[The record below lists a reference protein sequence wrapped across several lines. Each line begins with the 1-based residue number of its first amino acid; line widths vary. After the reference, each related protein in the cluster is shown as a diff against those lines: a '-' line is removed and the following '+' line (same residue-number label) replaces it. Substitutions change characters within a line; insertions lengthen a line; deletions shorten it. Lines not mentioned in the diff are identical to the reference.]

1 MTTAFSLS
9 HVSKQFK
16 GELALTTCR
25 SRRNRGASW
34 PCWGRTA
41 PGRRRQFAFCW
52 GCSNPTRAGEV
63 SGLDSRKQGIEIRR
77 RVGYV
82 PDQPA
87 LYDWMTVEEAGWFVA
102 GFYPLGFQR
111 HYNELIE
118 HFELPPDRKIK
129 ELSKGMRAKV
139 SLSLAMGHKPELL
152 ILDEPT
158 SGLDPLVRRE
168 FLESMVDIAGQGRTV
183 LLASH
188 QIAEVERVAD
198 VVAILRDG
206 KLALVERLDELKTHV
221 CELTITLRNGSPNLP
236 TVPGTVL
243 HREFKGR
250 QWRLL
255 VRNIDEPR
263 LAQFRTE
270 SEVGNVE
277 MRHPSLEEIFV
288 GYMKSG
294 LLCRSKKDRC
304 RYEPHCRRTH
314 LLERAA
320 CTAGH
325 VARSNGPHDRHPG
338 AAHGVR
344 AFRTGMPPR
353 FGRDL
358 RFDFSHGLPWG
369 RVLCDRQRGGLLYRR
384 NGRQHGRALADGADD
399 PRRKHSRAN
408 GDCGLAER
416 GRSVCGSRRCRG
428 DVVRHCVACHSRQQW
443 LESRPGA
450 ERSEYQTTC
459 CRPSGSRYS
468 PPLCFSHFVLCF
480 LCYCP
485 MG

>member
-16 GELALTTCR
+16 GELALDDVSLSSESGCVVALLGENGAGKTTAIR
-25 SRRNRGASW
+25 ILLGLLEPDAGN
-34 PCWGRTA
+34 
-41 PGRRRQFAFCW
+41 
-52 GCSNPTRAGEV
+52 GEV
-63 SGLDSRKQGIEIRR
+63 LGLDSRKQGIEIRR

-288 GYMKSG
+288 GYMKSAP
-294 LLCRSKKDRC
+294 LPV
-304 RYEPHCRRTH
+304 E
-314 LLERAA
+314 E
-320 CTAGH
+320 
-325 VARSNGPHDRHPG
+325 GP
-338 AAHGVR
+338 
-344 AFRTGMPPR
+344 MP
-353 FGRDL
+353 L
-358 RFDFSHGLPWG
+358 
-369 RVLCDRQRGGLLYRR
+369 
-384 NGRQHGRALADGADD
+384 
-399 PRRKHSRAN
+399 
-408 GDCGLAER
+408 
-416 GRSVCGSRRCRG
+416 
-428 DVVRHCVACHSRQQW
+428 
-443 LESRPGA
+443 
-450 ERSEYQTTC
+450 
-459 CRPSGSRYS
+459 
-468 PPLCFSHFVLCF
+468 
-480 LCYCP
+480 
-485 MG
+485 